1 MKSAEV
7 LGLES
12 PALGRGGLGGQAKEA
27 VVLAVLR
34 SRCIDPLSD
43 LSAPGGE

>member
-12 PALGRGGLGGQAKEA
+12 PALGSGGVGGAGK
-27 VVLAVLR
+27 
-34 SRCIDPLSD
+34 
-43 LSAPGGE
+43 GGSGPRRPEVALH

>member
-12 PALGRGGLGGQAKEA
+12 PALGGAGAGGAEAA
-27 VVLAVLR
+27 VVLAALT
-34 SRCIDPLSD
+34 SSH
-43 LSAPGGE
+43 

>member
-12 PALGRGGLGGQAKEA
+12 PALESGGVGG
-27 VVLAVLR
+27 
-34 SRCIDPLSD
+34 
-43 LSAPGGE
+43 PGKGGSGPCCPEVALH